1 MSSSDRSEAITS
13 REIDAVVIPHGS
25 PTRIPAGTRVMIMQ
39 KLGGTVTVTTD
50 YGGLYRIDPENLDA
64 IGMEAPAAPLPVAG
78 DEAKS
83 LDDRVWDVLRS
94 CYDPEIPVNIVELG
108 LVYSCQLEP
117 ADPADPAD
125 PAAPAGTHGRQV
137 ANIQMTLTAPG
148 CGMGDILAQDIQK
161 RLEKLPE
168 ISKAKVE
175 VVFDPPWNQGM
186 MSEAARLQLGF
197 Y

>member
-1 MSSSDRSEAITS
+1 MSASDRSEVITT
-13 REIDAVVIPHGS
+13 REIEAVVIPQGS
-25 PTRIPAGTRVMIMQ
+25 PTRIPSGTKVMIMQ
-39 KLGGTVTVTTD
+39 QLGGTVTVTTE

-64 IGMEAPAAPLPVAG
+64 IGMEPPVAPSAAEG
-78 DEAKS
+78 AADQS
-83 LDDRVWDVLRS
+83 LEDRVWEVLRS

-108 LVYSCQLEP
+108 LVYSCLLDP
-117 ADPADPAD
+117 PGAD
-125 PAAPAGTHGRQV
+125 GKQV

-168 ISKAKVE
+168 ISKAQVE
-175 VVFDPPWNQGM
+175 VVFDPPWNQSM

>member
-1 MSSSDRSEAITS
+1 MSSTERTEAVTS

-25 PTRIPAGTRVMIMQ
+25 PTRIPAGTKVQVMQ
-39 KLGGTVTVTTD
+39 KLGGTVTVTTE

-64 IGMEAPAAPLPVAG
+64 IGLEAPVAEPAAAG
-78 DEAKS
+78 EESRS
-83 LDDRVWDVLRS
+83 LDDRVWDVLRT

-108 LVYSCQLEP
+108 LVYSCELAP
-117 ADPADPAD
+117 PGPDGRRG
-125 PAAPAGTHGRQV
+125 AA
-137 ANIQMTLTAPG
+137 IQMTLTAPG
-148 CGMGDILAQDIQK
+148 CGMGEILAQDIQK

-168 ISKAKVE
+168 ISGAKVE
-175 VVFDPPWNQGM
+175 VVFDPPWNQSM